1 MKEIVPDY
9 RLDMV
14 GEPCP
19 YPAVATLEA
28 LPQLQ
33 KGNSRSGERLPAVHQ
48 QHSSGCQKPRLHR
61 TGYSAGWPDHSLSY
75 PEVNRQV
82 TGASP
87 PKSCLTSHFDGE
99 HSASENGSTTLKV
112 DKNKQEVRYV

>member
-28 LPQLQ
+28 LPQLK
-33 KGNSRSGERLPAVHQ
+33 KGEILEVVSDCPSRSITFRLMPKSRLYRAGYPA
-48 QHSSGCQKPRLHR
+48 GR
-61 TGYSAGWPDHSLSY
+61 TNHSLFNS
-75 PEVNRQV
+75 EVISRSKRPLR
-82 TGASP
+82 G
-87 PKSCLTSHFDGE
+87 LF
-99 HSASENGSTTLKV
+99 
-112 DKNKQEVRYV
+112 